1 LEVHFRKSPSSFQ
14 VQDGFATDDG
24 AENTQA
30 PSMVMIFSFE
40 TTTNGARMTC
50 VTTFPSVQA
59 MEELAK
65 MGMEE
70 GMRSALGQLD
80 GLLAE

>member
-1 LEVHFRKSPSSFQ
+1 
-14 VQDGFATDDG
+14 
-24 AENTQA
+24 
-30 PSMVMIFSFE
+30 MVMIFSFE